1 MKFFNLLI
9 LLLLLSSVETSF
21 ADCICKQPPKPELPS
36 DRADAKEMEKAGK
49 DVDQYNKEMKG
60 YRGCILACLNKADN
74 DLAGVI
80 SGWNYAVE
88 RFNAEKKQ

>member
-1 MKFFNLLI
+1 MKWRNLTI
-9 LLLLLSSVETSF
+9 LLLLLFSAGLAS
-21 ADCICKQPPKPELPS
+21 ADCFCKQPAKPELPS

-49 DVDQYNKEMKG
+49 DVDTYTKGMKD
-60 YRGCILACLNKADN
+60 YRDCVLSCLNRADN

-88 RFNAEKKQ
+88 RFNEVKNK